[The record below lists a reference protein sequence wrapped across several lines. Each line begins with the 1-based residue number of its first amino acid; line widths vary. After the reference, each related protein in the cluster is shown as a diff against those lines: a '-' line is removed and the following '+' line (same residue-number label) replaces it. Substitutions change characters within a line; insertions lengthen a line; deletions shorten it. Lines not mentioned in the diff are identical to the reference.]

1 MLDPKI
7 LRLVAITDDAEDGRA
22 TLTDRVAAAVR
33 GGATS
38 VQVRLKRATPREVVE
53 ITRSIISRVAV
64 PVIVNDRADIAL
76 AAGAAGVHVGEA
88 DLPVVAIRRFAPANF
103 IIGASLGSD
112 AELAN
117 AKDADYVGI
126 GPVYGSDSKSDAGSA
141 IGVEGFKRL
150 ASLVAHPAVAVGGI
164 TADRAL
170 QITVAGAA
178 GVALG
183 IAVAWSPL
191 AARAL
196 MPFLVFVNTLPK
208 VAVAPLF
215 LLWLGYGILPN
226 MLIGALIGF
235 FPVVI
240 NTAVGLTQ
248 VDPEMLDLGRVFSAP
263 KWKVFVKIRI
273 PNAYPYILSA
283 LKVTATAAV
292 VGAIVG
298 EFVASQRGLG
308 YVIITSQGSMNTP
321 VAFAAL
327 VWISA
332 VGLALY
338 GAVVLA
344 ARWIAPWAEAID

>member
-53 ITRSIISRVAV
+53 ITRSIISKVAV

-88 DLPVVAIRRFAPANF
+88 DLPVAAIRRFTPANF

-178 GVALG
+178 GVAV
-183 IAVAWSPL
+183 INAIFMAADPET
-191 AARAL
+191 AARAI
-196 MPFLVFVNTLPK
+196 
-208 VAVAPLF
+208 AAA
-215 LLWLGYGILPN
+215 
-226 MLIGALIGF
+226 IG
-235 FPVVI
+235 
-240 NTAVGLTQ
+240 
-248 VDPEMLDLGRVFSAP
+248 
-263 KWKVFVKIRI
+263 K
-273 PNAYPYILSA
+273 
-283 LKVTATAAV
+283 
-292 VGAIVG
+292 
-298 EFVASQRGLG
+298 
-308 YVIITSQGSMNTP
+308 
-321 VAFAAL
+321 
-327 VWISA
+327 
-332 VGLALY
+332 
-338 GAVVLA
+338 
-344 ARWIAPWAEAID
+344 